1 VRILLINQYFPPDTS
16 ATAKMAGLV
25 VEKLAERHQVIV
37 LAGRPS
43 YEPTERHPVYLF
55 RKETKDHVSICRL
68 GSTAYP
74 RHRMRHRVSNYLSYL
89 SLAVPCAL
97 GLPAD
102 LVMAMTDPP
111 VAGIA
116 GALVA
121 RLRGLPFVY
130 NVRDLYPD
138 MALGGGILQPSGWVR
153 AWEKLHRRAL
163 REARKVIV
171 LGDDMRER
179 IRAKGVDEKRIV
191 VVRDGAALAGGIPP
205 ADHPVAREIRGD
217 YRFVALHAGNLGFY
231 GAWET
236 LVQAARLLEKEGFG
250 LVFVGEGAEK
260 TRVEAAAD
268 GCAAIRFLPFRPPE
282 EIPYVLAA
290 GDVHVITLRRELAGV
305 VVPSKLYPI
314 LAAGR
319 PVLVVAPESCDAAR
333 IVRRTGS
340 GIVADPDDPAAVAA
354 AIRELAR
361 DGERLEG
368 MGSRARVA
376 AQEFERS
383 GQLELF
389 LRAVEEAAQG

>member
-1 VRILLINQYFPPDTS
+1 MNQYFPPDTS
-16 ATAKMAGLV
+16 ATAKMAWLV
-25 VEKLAERHQVIV
+25 VEKLAERHQVTV

-43 YEPTERHPVYLF
+43 YEPTERHPPYLF
-55 RKETKDHVSICRL
+55 RKETKNRVSICRV
-68 GSTAYP
+68 GSTAYS
-74 RHRMRHRVSNYLSYL
+74 RHRMRHRLSNYLSYL

-111 VAGIA
+111 VAGMA

-138 MALGGGILQPSGWVR
+138 MAVGGGIVKPSGWVR
-153 AWEKLHRRAL
+153 AWEKFHRRAL
-163 REARKVIV
+163 REAARVIV

-191 VVRDGAALAGGIPP
+191 VVRDGAALADGLPP
-205 ADHPVAREIRGD
+205 ADHPVAREIRGN

-236 LVQAARLLEKEGFG
+236 VVQAARLLEKDGIG

-260 TRVEAAAD
+260 ARVEAAAD
-268 GCAAIRFLPFRPPE
+268 GCPAIRFLPFRPPD

-290 GDVHVITLRRELAGV
+290 GDVHVITVRRELAGV

-340 GIVADPDDPAAVAA
+340 GVVADPDDPRAVAG
-354 AIRELAR
+354 AIRELAK
-361 DGERLEG
+361 DGGRLEA
-368 MGSRARVA
+368 MGKCARAA
-376 AQEFERS
+376 AQEFERN

-389 LRAVEEAAQG
+389 LRTVEEAARG